1 MRTKNVSGN
10 VIGINLEKPKM
21 AALRN
26 ELYADIINRKSAIE
40 DEMLAAVIDASECPE
55 FAFDGFYSDW

>member
-1 MRTKNVSGN
+1 MRAKNLQGNVS
-10 VIGINLEKPKM
+10 GINLERPKM

-40 DEMLAAVIDASECPE
+40 DEMLAAVINSSDCPE
-55 FAFDGFYSDW
+55 FAFDGFYSDG